1 MSTAD
6 FIPSS
11 LAPAVAEHVRA
22 HRARGRAA
30 IAACGWWPDLLAA
43 GTVVRQTKP
52 LASRRGESEAQ
63 IAARNERE
71 SYHYVH
77 GAMSPFVIERGYL
90 ASAVCITTLIY
101 NVVCGITAGLYI
113 FRIFTQG
120 SHAAVSHTHL
130 HARATLGVRGA
141 ASPAVDLHAVRVARR
156 AEPAEDLQHVGHVH
170 HAVQPQGIFLDQELD
185 NT

>member
-1 MSTAD
+1 MWPDLFTPSTAVRQTKPLVSMSTAD

-90 ASAVCITTLIY
+90 ASAGEQHHVW
-101 NVVCGITAGLYI
+101 
-113 FRIFTQG
+113 
-120 SHAAVSHTHL
+120 AVSGPPGPCMADRHISRPFT
-130 HARATLGVRGA
+130 R
-141 ASPAVDLHAVRVARR
+141 
-156 AEPAEDLQHVGHVH
+156 
-170 HAVQPQGIFLDQELD
+170 F
-185 NT
+185 